1 LRDLPHGEVLGEDC
15 EKNRSSSWRS

>member
-15 EKNRSSSWRS
+15 EKNRSSS